1 MQPQIAVVGA
11 AFASAFAA
19 GVVRSSVG
27 SAVESIEPAVAFVVG
42 ELPEV
47 TSRLL
52 AAAAVALPFAAAAAA
67 WPTAVAAA
75 FVEPTRTKSLQYSH
89 VCLLMTVIGFIKIS
103 THIPKKI
110 Q

>member
-27 SAVESIEPAVAFVVG
+27 FVVESIEPAVAFVV
-42 ELPEV
+42 EEHPEV

-52 AAAAVALPFAAAAAA
+52 AAAVALPFAAAA
-67 WPTAVAAA
+67 WPAAVAAA
-75 FVEPTRTKSLQYSH
+75 FVEPTRTKSLQFSH
-89 VCLLMTVIGFIKIS
+89 VC
-103 THIPKKI
+103 
-110 Q
+110 

>member
-27 SAVESIEPAVAFVVG
+27 FAVESIEPAVAFVVG

-52 AAAAVALPFAAAAAA
+52 AAAVALPFAAAA

>member
-27 SAVESIEPAVAFVVG
+27 FAVESIEPAVAFVVG

-52 AAAAVALPFAAAAAA
+52 AAAVALPFAAAAA